1 MEWVCL
7 LISIL
12 PLCCSWCLL
21 AQPHL
26 ARLPFRL
33 LISHA
38 TSGNC
43 WVQLLPAELL
53 QSFPGISVPG
63 ILFPL
68 VLVAPTTI
76 SLSWINAKPYLG
88 GEKMQN
94 LSCFKQFCRVLIHAG
109 ACGVHVLF
117 CNTSALFEM
126 QKLSLETY
134 EPSFTFV
141 FYCWFLIPGVFSFA
155 VVFTLHSGFSLTKPS
170 YPFELR
176 TTCCLCPMLCHLVS
190 PKEHGRTL
198 SGHVNM
204 NMAPAIILKRAEGWT
219 SLTECSCSAGG
230 KLVHKWVQWTGYREW
245 RQEQEL
251 PSCLNCLWDQSCLFS
266 AKQWAMNR
274 RICATLSYFS

>member
-126 QKLSLETY
+126 QKLSLEAY
-134 EPSFTFV
+134 EPSFPFV
-141 FYCWFLIPGVFSFA
+141 FYCLFLILGVFF
-155 VVFTLHSGFSLTKPS
+155 F
-170 YPFELR
+170 
-176 TTCCLCPMLCHLVS
+176 CHRLYAT
-190 PKEHGRTL
+190 P
-198 SGHVNM
+198 
-204 NMAPAIILKRAEGWT
+204 
-219 SLTECSCSAGG
+219 
-230 KLVHKWVQWTGYREW
+230 
-245 RQEQEL
+245 
-251 PSCLNCLWDQSCLFS
+251 CLFPDK
-266 AKQWAMNR
+266 AQFHVWIKDYL
-274 RICATLSYFS
+274 LSLSHALSPSFPKGAQENPLWPC